1 MDSTAKP
8 APAGAEDPLL
18 AHGDTK
24 PNGDYE
30 RIVREELVRVQER
43 LAQLAPVGAAAAA
56 APEVKVAPDAFTT
69 NSSSPNELDA
79 NITAFRAADVNGVE
93 GRSARPSRMRGVTRV
108 LVALLL
114 AGTVVGARAVWA
126 AYGQT
131 VISPIIASIEP
142 QIGEMWSQVSERL
155 GQSGERGA
163 PPAQVTPAQ
172 VTPAQVTPAQVTP
185 AQVATAETTAPPTT
199 PPQVAAA
206 QAAAPPQAAPPP
218 QSTVSA
224 DVGQMLQGMAH
235 DIASLQQGIE
245 QLKAGQEQMARDNA
259 KLAEQLKASQ
269 EQLTRVAARASEASI
284 HPRPPLPASPK
295 PPPVGAARRPS
306 PPPPP
311 LTTLPP
317 PQAIAPPQ
325 AAASPAQ
332 LQAEDAGLPAAPRP
346 PKPVP

>member
-56 APEVKVAPDAFTT
+56 SPEVKVAPDAFTT

-108 LVALLL
+108 LIALLL
-114 AGTVVGARAVWA
+114 AGTLVGARAVWA

-155 GQSGERGA
+155 GQSGEQGA

-172 VTPAQVTPAQVTP
+172 VTPVQVTPV
-185 AQVATAETTAPPTT
+185 QVATAETTAPPTT

-306 PPPPP
+306 PPPP

-332 LQAEDAGLPAAPRP
+332 LQAEDAGLQAAPRP